1 MRVDVSNLFWNRSK
15 ERISAIEIPYL
26 LSKIVQFVGSSRIPR
41 PVSLLQLQP
50 LHGVCREGI
59 FRDIGIAQTFVCDK
73 ATRPCVVSLALV
85 SLTCTV
91 LY

>member
-1 MRVDVSNLFWNRSK
+1 LVLGVISSSFPSKSRLSEAFKVLKMRVDVSNLFWNRSK
-15 ERISAIEIPYL
+15 ERISAMEIPYL

-59 FRDIGIAQTFVCDK
+59 F
-73 ATRPCVVSLALV
+73 
-85 SLTCTV
+85 
-91 LY
+91 